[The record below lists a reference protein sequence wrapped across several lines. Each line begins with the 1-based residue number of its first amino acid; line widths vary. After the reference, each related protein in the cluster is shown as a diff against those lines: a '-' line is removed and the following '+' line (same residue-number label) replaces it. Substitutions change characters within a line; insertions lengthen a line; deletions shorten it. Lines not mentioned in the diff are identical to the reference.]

1 MKTRNKQAPRRHAG
15 GRPPK
20 FPGPRRVVTLTLPE
34 RTLSQL
40 GMIDNDRARAIAEAA
55 ERVVG
60 DQVAVPPPPVEVI
73 RVAPGAGLILVGPCR
88 HLAEIPFLRMVQVA
102 PGRHLITLQPGVSPD
117 SLEIALVDLLDDI
130 PEGETAER
138 RVVDELRRQIKG
150 LRQDRR
156 VTKAEILF
164 VSL

>member
-1 MKTRNKQAPRRHAG
+1 M
-15 GRPPK
+15 
-20 FPGPRRVVTLTLPE
+20 
-34 RTLSQL
+34 
-40 GMIDNDRARAIAEAA
+40 
-55 ERVVG
+55 
-60 DQVAVPPPPVEVI
+60 VP
-73 RVAPGAGLILVGPCR
+73 
-88 HLAEIPFLRMVQVA
+88 VA

-117 SLEIALVDLLDDI
+117 SLEIALVDLMDDI
-130 PEGETAER
+130 PRGETAER